1 LVQITK
7 MWANL
12 VLFIFNLFT
21 FQKYQ
26 GHISLGNCEKPVP
39 FPTIEVLLMQ
49 KNLRLLFSVGGS
61 VYSF

>member
-1 LVQITK
+1 

-26 GHISLGNCEKPVP
+26 GHISLGNCKKPVP
-39 FPTIEVLLMQ
+39 FPRIEVLLMQ
-49 KNLRLLFSVGGS
+49 KNLRLLFLSEEVCIAFDN
-61 VYSF
+61 VFQ